1 LWRDK
6 GGVRFGF
13 VRSHP
18 FRRVREKD
26 GAPTVYDSLKMTDS
40 DLCFPTLST
49 EKSRK
54 DGHGVIACAAI
65 WIAAAWLMQAV
76 EWLCSEPRTAVQPAL
91 ALLLEPRARLEHL

>member
-1 LWRDK
+1 MKL
-6 GGVRFGF
+6 
-13 VRSHP
+13 RSFP
-18 FRRVREKD
+18 GPSAAADEGP
-26 GAPTVYDSLKMTDS
+26 GAPVFVAGLG
-40 DLCFPTLST
+40 LRFPTLST

-76 EWLCSEPRTAVQPAL
+76 EWLCSELRTAVQPAL